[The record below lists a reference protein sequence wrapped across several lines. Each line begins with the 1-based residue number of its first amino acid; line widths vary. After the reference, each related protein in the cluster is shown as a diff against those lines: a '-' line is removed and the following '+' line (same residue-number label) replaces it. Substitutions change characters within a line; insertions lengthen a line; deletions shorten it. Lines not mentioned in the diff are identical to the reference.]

1 MYAGHLFVSR
11 PSFYFERTFWK
22 RGLVHVAGLDEAGR
36 GAWAGPVV
44 AGAVIFSLDT
54 PTRALAQVNDSKQLS
69 PRRREELYDRIC
81 AVALA
86 WGVGQA
92 TNVEIDEIG
101 IVPATRR
108 AMLRALAALNVK
120 PDALLLDALSLV
132 ERTEPQQALIRGD
145 ARSYSIAAASILAKV
160 TRDRLM
166 RELDQVFPLYQFAQ
180 HKGYGT
186 PAHQRVLQE
195 LGALTIHR
203 QTFAPIKK
211 LRAGI

>member
-1 MYAGHLFVSR
+1 MSR
-11 PSFYFERTFWK
+11 PSFYFERLLWK
-22 RGLVHVAGLDEAGR
+22 RGLVRVAGLDEAGR
-36 GAWAGPVV
+36 GAWAGPVL
-44 AGAVIFSLDT
+44 AGAVILSPDT
-54 PTRALAQVNDSKQLS
+54 PVRSLAHVNDSKQVS
-69 PRRREELYDRIC
+69 PHLREELYEQIC

-92 TNVEIDEIG
+92 TNLEIDEIG

-108 AMLRALAALNVK
+108 AMQRALDALNLK
-120 PDALLLDALSLV
+120 PDALLLDALRLN

-166 RELDQVFPLYQFAQ
+166 RDLDRDFPLYQFAR

-186 PAHQRVLQE
+186 PAHRQALDE
-195 LGALTIHR
+195 LGALAVHR
-203 QTFAPIKK
+203 HTFAPVKN
-211 LRAGI
+211 LRAET